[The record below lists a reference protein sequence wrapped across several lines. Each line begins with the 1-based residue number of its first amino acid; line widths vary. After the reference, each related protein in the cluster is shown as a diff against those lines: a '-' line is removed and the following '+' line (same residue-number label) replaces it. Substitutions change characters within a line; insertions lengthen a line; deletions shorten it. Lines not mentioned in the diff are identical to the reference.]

1 MSRTPRPRRRVTL
14 ASLAAELKIS
24 RTTVSNAYNR
34 PDQLSP
40 ELRERV
46 LSAAKELGYSGPDPV
61 ARSLR
66 TRRADTIGLLLDQP
80 LSYSFRDPAA
90 VDFVAGLANE
100 CDAAGRALLI
110 VPAAPDHEPGAA
122 ADVVNKAS
130 VDGFVAYSVPEND
143 PYFGAAM
150 ERHLPLVVCDQPAG
164 IDGTVRVGIDDHAAM
179 LALARIV
186 LDLGHRSIGILAM
199 RLGDSK
205 RDGTTPLDAA
215 LASRYSVQRD
225 RIQAIAD
232 AAAQQPHEVALTII
246 ETASH
251 TRESGARAAQAAL
264 DQDPGITALL
274 CTTDV
279 LALGAMTWAAE
290 HGIVIPDE
298 LSVTGFDG
306 TADAMRADL
315 TTVVQPS
322 EEKGQRAGEILM
334 ALAPSTG
341 SREELLATSVHHGS
355 TIAAPRRR

>member
-1 MSRTPRPRRRVTL
+1 M
-14 ASLAAELKIS
+14 
-24 RTTVSNAYNR
+24 SNAYNR

-46 LSAAKELGYSGPDPV
+46 LNAAKELGYSGPDPV

-90 VDFVAGLANE
+90 VDFVAGLANA

-110 VPAAPDHEPGAA
+110 VPAAPEHEPGAA

-130 VDGFVAYSVPEND
+130 VDGFVAYSVAEDD
-143 PYFGAAM
+143 PYLDAAM

-164 IDGTVRVGIDDHAAM
+164 IEGTVRIGIDDHAAM
-179 LALARIV
+179 LGLAGIV
-186 LDLGHRSIGILAM
+186 LGLGHRRIGVLAM
-199 RLGDSK
+199 RLGENR
-205 RDGTTPLDAA
+205 RDGITTLDAA

-251 TRESGARAAQAAL
+251 TREAGARAARAAFE
-264 DQDPGITALL
+264 QDPGITALL

-290 HGIVIPDE
+290 HGIGIPDD

-306 TADAMRADL
+306 TADAMQADL

-334 ALAPSTG
+334 ALATSHD
-341 SREELLATSVHHGS
+341 SREELLPTTIHRGS
-355 TIAAPRRR
+355 TIAAPRQR

>member
-14 ASLAAELKIS
+14 ASLAAELKVS

-46 LSAAKELGYSGPDPV
+46 LNAAKELGYSGPDPV

-90 VDFVAGLANE
+90 VDFVAGLANA

-110 VPAAPDHEPGAA
+110 VPAAPEHEPGAA

-143 PYFGAAM
+143 PYLDAAM

-164 IDGTVRVGIDDHAAM
+164 LDGTVRVGIDDHAAM
-179 LALARIV
+179 LELARIV
-186 LDLGHRSIGILAM
+186 LGLGHRRIGILAM
-199 RLGDSK
+199 RLGDTK
-205 RDGTTPLDAA
+205 RDGSTTLEAA
-215 LASRYSVQRD
+215 LSSRYSVQRD

-232 AAAQQPHEVALTII
+232 AAALQPRPVAVTVI

-251 TRESGARAAQAAL
+251 TREAGARAAREAL
-264 DQDPGITALL
+264 DEDPGITALL

-290 HGIVIPDE
+290 HGIVIPED
-298 LSVTGFDG
+298 LSVSGFDG
-306 TADAMRADL
+306 TVDAMRADL

-322 EEKGQRAGEILM
+322 EEKGQRAGEILI
-334 ALAPSTG
+334 ALAASHG
-341 SREELLATSVHHGS
+341 SGEELLATSIHHGS
-355 TIAAPRRR
+355 TIAAPRRQ